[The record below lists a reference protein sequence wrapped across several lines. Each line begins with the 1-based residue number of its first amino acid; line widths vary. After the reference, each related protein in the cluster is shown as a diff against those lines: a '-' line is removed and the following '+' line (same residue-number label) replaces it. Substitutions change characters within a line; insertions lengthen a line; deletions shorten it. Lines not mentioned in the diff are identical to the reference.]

1 MNLWQRF
8 GGVDL
13 GKGKLRWPAIC
24 CVCHRRAGPNGM
36 AASPNSKTVLW
47 ICENPECIE
56 PAKKVLHMAIR
67 MKGLDHFEQEARDAA
82 GDEAGAYLESVGMA
96 DTPPGEWPA
105 EVWQKFL
112 TLIVT
117 GFEENM
123 RKIILKARS

>member
-1 MNLWQRF
+1 MNAWQRF

-13 GKGKLRWPAIC
+13 GKGRLKWPSIC
-24 CVCHRRAGPNGM
+24 CVCHRRAGAGGFSP
-36 AASPNSKTVLW
+36 PNSKLVLW
-47 ICENPECIE
+47 LCENPECIE
-56 PAKKVLHMAIR
+56 PGKEVFKMAMR

-105 EVWQKFL
+105 EVWKTFL
-112 TLIVT
+112 SKIVL